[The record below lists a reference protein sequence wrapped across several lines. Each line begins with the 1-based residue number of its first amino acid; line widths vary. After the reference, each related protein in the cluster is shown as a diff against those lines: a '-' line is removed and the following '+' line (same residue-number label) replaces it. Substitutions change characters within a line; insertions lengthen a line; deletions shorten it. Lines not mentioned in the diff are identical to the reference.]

1 MGFDTTESLGKL
13 AAYRESSELPWTV
26 AAAPRE
32 VAVQY
37 GVRVQSTKIG
47 IGADGVVVWVS
58 GYGTSDAGAWE
69 QRLQL
74 LLP

>member
-26 AAAPRE
+26 ATAPRE
-32 VAVQY
+32 IAVQY
-37 GVRVQSTKIG
+37 GVRVQATKIG

-58 GYGTSDAGAWE
+58 GYGASDAGAWE
-69 QRLQL
+69 ERLRL